1 MSSEI
6 TKTNV
11 NVCSN
16 TKLVEKQKQIK
27 AELGTLQAENILS
40 VSAVPHISSKKAEQD
55 KIYVEGYVYYT
66 VLYSAENSACETMS
80 YKADFSDQIDI
91 AGMSPNTNFII
102 STQLLEVE
110 PKPIKDDGIL
120 VANTVINLRTCA
132 VFTEN
137 IDCVNIEENSENLCT
152 KMDETTLSS
161 VLNAGVKNFEIGN
174 RIELGKNFKR
184 LINTSPTLASVDF
197 YCDETTLVVNG
208 QITTNVIY
216 QSNDETQNLLHKSV
230 IHDFKHEIDIENATN
245 DAGVLANMSLIS
257 DGIEIEADEESGE
270 LVITYPL
277 QVDYILL
284 QKHKLNTVIDAYC
297 VDKEIKISTTSQNNI
312 NFLPLTK
319 LEEQIHTSLI
329 VDKEYES
336 IEKIIGY
343 NSDNVVITKV
353 VAEQDVINFEGIAYA
368 DILYVSYDQNTEQKA
383 NSSIVAEMPFS
394 CKLNLIGIN
403 QDDEIILR
411 AKIGDFDARV
421 KRAQE
426 TDVFAQMKVQVFAI
440 KKGIVNLTTELEY
453 GEEKLQN
460 DAGLSIYLMEKGA
473 SAWDIAK
480 KLSITTEQL
489 HEQNPTL
496 TFPLENNEKI
506 VLYRQIKNRN

>member
-27 AELGTLQAENILS
+27 AELGTLQAEKILS

-197 YCDETTLVVNG
+197 Y
-208 QITTNVIY
+208 
-216 QSNDETQNLLHKSV
+216 
-230 IHDFKHEIDIENATN
+230 
-245 DAGVLANMSLIS
+245 
-257 DGIEIEADEESGE
+257 
-270 LVITYPL
+270 
-277 QVDYILL
+277 
-284 QKHKLNTVIDAYC
+284 
-297 VDKEIKISTTSQNNI
+297 
-312 NFLPLTK
+312 
-319 LEEQIHTSLI
+319 
-329 VDKEYES
+329 
-336 IEKIIGY
+336 
-343 NSDNVVITKV
+343 
-353 VAEQDVINFEGIAYA
+353 
-368 DILYVSYDQNTEQKA
+368 
-383 NSSIVAEMPFS
+383 
-394 CKLNLIGIN
+394 
-403 QDDEIILR
+403 
-411 AKIGDFDARV
+411 
-421 KRAQE
+421 
-426 TDVFAQMKVQVFAI
+426 
-440 KKGIVNLTTELEY
+440 
-453 GEEKLQN
+453 
-460 DAGLSIYLMEKGA
+460 
-473 SAWDIAK
+473 
-480 KLSITTEQL
+480 
-489 HEQNPTL
+489 
-496 TFPLENNEKI
+496 
-506 VLYRQIKNRN
+506 